1 MSGPNRPGKKDMDKN
16 DPGEGWA
23 VRHSELTKLN
33 TLLVKVGRVASRHI
47 LLKMV
52 SQLDPML

>member
-33 TLLVKVGRVASRHI
+33 MYPFGESGSSRHI

-52 SQLDPML
+52 SRLDPML